1 MMLSKAIFAA
11 GSFWEVQSAF
21 EKLPGIIATVI
32 GYIGGNIENPSY
44 LEVSTGNTGHAQAV
58 EIVFDPEQITYN
70 ELLDTFFSIHNPTT
84 PNRQGEDYGSQY
96 RSAVFYISEE
106 QKQQAL
112 AKIMLLNTSQR
123 YRQPIVT
130 EVTKAGRFWTAEEH
144 HQKYLQKPGQTCCIY
159 KID

>member
-11 GSFWEVQSAF
+11 GSFWEVQTAF
-21 EKLPGIIATVI
+21 EKLPGIIASVI

-58 EIVFDPEQITYN
+58 EIVFDPEQITYD

-84 PNRQGEDYGSQY
+84 LNRQGEDHGSQY
-96 RSAVFYISEE
+96 RSAVFYTNEE
-106 QKQQAL
+106 QKKAAL
-112 AKIMLLNTSQR
+112 AKIMLLNTSHR
-123 YRQPIVT
+123 YRQPIIT
-130 EVTKAGRFWTAEEH
+130 EVTKAARFWTAEEH

>member
-11 GSFWEVQSAF
+11 GSFWEVQTAF

-32 GYIGGNIENPSY
+32 GYIGGDIENPSY

-112 AKIMLLNTSQR
+112 TKIMLLNTSQR

-130 EVTKAGRFWTAEEH
+130 EVIKAGRFWTAEEH